1 MEQECG
7 GGGSDFPPPGQ
18 VCPQLS
24 TCYQSDRLHK
34 REEPGGHAGRGCHEF
49 RQSLGKN
56 PLGTGGGATDEF
68 AHGEQKENIPTSTG
82 QVGDCSLVGSM
93 DASGGLLARRASHAC
108 G

>member
-1 MEQECG
+1 MIPSRSARCVP
-7 GGGSDFPPPGQ
+7 SCPPATNPI
-18 VCPQLS
+18 VCTSAQ
-24 TCYQSDRLHK
+24 
-34 REEPGGHAGRGCHEF
+34 EPGGHAGIGCHEF

-93 DASGGLLARRASHAC
+93 DASGGLLGTKGKPC
-108 G
+108 LWKYTLPE